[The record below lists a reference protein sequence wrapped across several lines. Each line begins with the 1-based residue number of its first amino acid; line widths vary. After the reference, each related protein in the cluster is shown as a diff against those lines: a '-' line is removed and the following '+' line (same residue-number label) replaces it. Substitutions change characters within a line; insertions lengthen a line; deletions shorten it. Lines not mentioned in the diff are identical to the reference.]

1 MIGIDIANIQRF
13 RNKSQT
19 FLKKI
24 LHNEEILEYS
34 LLDFEEDKLRFLA
47 TRWAIKEALFKCDN
61 SFFYFN
67 KINLKY
73 NDRKYFIEYFEKQ
86 FFISTSNEENIVV
99 AVVMKIKE

>member
-47 TRWAIKEALFKCDN
+47 TRW
-61 SFFYFN
+61 
-67 KINLKY
+67 
-73 NDRKYFIEYFEKQ
+73 
-86 FFISTSNEENIVV
+86 
-99 AVVMKIKE
+99 